1 MKGYSEDFKPT
12 GGLKGYTED
21 LKPNGGLKGYTL
33 YTLVTTQE
41 IKFYRV

>member
-1 MKGYSEDFKPT
+1 MKGYTEDLKPT

>member
-12 GGLKGYTED
+12 GGLKRYTED